1 MHHQT
6 RRLHLPVHR
15 TRPLRRTVH
24 AGVTGAC
31 ALLLGLPGPGE
42 GQELLDAQRAAVS
55 AGLDYYFPSG
65 VAFAPGIPTPEEFLG
80 YPIGSFHT
88 RHDRIVAYMQ
98 ELARVSDRATYQEI
112 GMTYER
118 RPMPVLTVTSPAN
131 HARLEEIRARH
142 LAASRPD
149 GDPAAAADVPVI
161 VHLGYGVHGNET
173 SSAEAAL
180 LTAYWLVAG
189 SGEVDGYLEDGVF
202 HIEPNLNPDGRD
214 RHTWWANLNRAEP
227 LVADPLDREHNE
239 VWPGGRTNHYW
250 FDLNRDWLPLV
261 NPESRARIDW
271 HQRWRPN
278 VVTDYHEMGT
288 SSTYFFEP
296 SEPVGSWN
304 PLLPESIYT
313 DITMRFADDWAA
325 ALDSLGSLYFTR
337 EVYDNSYPGYG
348 STYPNFLGGLGL
360 VFEQASSRGHIQ
372 ESGHHGILIF
382 PFAIRNHVRTAL
394 ATVRVAVEERAALRQ
409 YQHDFFASALEE
421 ARDGAVAGWV
431 FGHPVDRSLN
441 VDFIDLLLRHG
452 IEVHNLTSDITVD
465 GRDFSRGSGWVVPAV
480 QPQYRLAR
488 SIFERTETF
497 PDSVFY
503 DASTWTISLAY
514 GMPDGGL
521 RGGDLPAGDRLTEA
535 PDFAPPAVDRGG
547 TAYLLDWSDSE
558 APRALQ
564 ALQARGVRA
573 EVSMRPVTV
582 QTRSGPVPLGRGAIS
597 VPVATQALDADALH
611 AAVTAVSREVG
622 ISVVSATSAWSAAAE
637 PPDLGSRSFAPVRAP
652 RVLMPVGEGI
662 SGYEAGQIW
671 HLLDQRVAMPVT
683 KVDVADVGRVEWAR
697 YEVVI
702 LVSGSL
708 GFLEGARLEALR
720 AWVRAG
726 GTLVAVRGAAAWA
739 ARNGLTPSVE
749 PPTVGRSPDEGAADD
764 GAEEDRI
771 DYERAAEL
779 QGAQAIG
786 GSIWEADLD
795 TTHPLGF
802 GYDRRFL
809 PVWRDHAY
817 FFPPPSNPYITVARL
832 TDDPHLSGYVSA
844 ANEARLAGSP
854 SVIADQLGR
863 GSVVLLIDNPNF
875 RGYWRGTQRLLLN
888 AIFFGDHIR
897 AP

>member
-1 MHHQT
+1 MPT
-6 RRLHLPVHR
+6 CCSLSFRLPVL
-15 TRPLRRTVH
+15 PL
-24 AGVTGAC
+24 
-31 ALLLGLPGPGE
+31 ALFVLALQSPTAR
-42 GQELLDAQRAAVS
+42 GQELLEAQRAATS
-55 AGLDYYFPSG
+55 AGLDYYFPEG
-65 VAFAPGIPTPEEFLG
+65 VAFLPEVPSPEEFLG

-88 RHDRIVAYMQ
+88 RHDQIVAYMK
-98 ELARVSDRATYQEI
+98 ELASRSDRATYQEI

-118 RPMPVLTVTSPAN
+118 RPMPVLTVTTVEN
-131 HARLEEIRARH
+131 HGRLEEIRTRH
-142 LAASRPD
+142 LAASQPD
-149 GDPAAAADVPVI
+149 GDVSAAADVPVI

-189 SGEVDGYLEDGVF
+189 TGEVEAYLEDGVF

-214 RHTWWANLNRAEP
+214 RHTWWANLNRADP

-325 ALDSLGSLYFTR
+325 ALDSLGSLYFTK

-394 ATVRVAVEERAALRQ
+394 ATVRVAVEEREALRA
-409 YQHDFFASALEE
+409 YQHDFFVSALQE
-421 ARDGAVAGWV
+421 AADDPVDGWV
-431 FGHPVDRSLN
+431 FGDPVDHSLN
-441 VDFIDLLLRHG
+441 RDFVDLLLRHG
-452 IEVHNLTSDITVD
+452 IEVHELAAAKSV
-465 GRDFSRGSGWVVPAV
+465 GAQRFEPGSAWVVPAG

-503 DASTWTISLAY
+503 DASTWTVSLAY
-514 GMPDGGL
+514 GVPDGEI
-521 RGGDLPAGDRLTEA
+521 RDGDLSLGSVVTSA
-535 PDFAPPAVDRGG
+535 PSRTVSTVPRSGIS
-547 TAYLLDWSDSE
+547 YLLDWRDSD

-573 EVSMRPVTV
+573 EVSSRPFTAP
-582 QTRSGPVPLGRGAIS
+582 TTSGEVALDRGAIS
-597 VPVATQALDADALH
+597 IPVGIQTLGPDALH
-611 AAVTAVSREVG
+611 AAVSEVGREVG
-622 ISVVSATSAWSAAAE
+622 VPVLSATSTYSAAG
-637 PPDLGSRSFAPVRAP
+637 PDLGSRGFLPVRAP
-652 RVLMPVGEGI
+652 RVLLAVGEGM

-671 HLLDQRVAMPVT
+671 HLLDQRVRMPVT
-683 KVDVADVGRVEWAR
+683 KVDVSDFGRVDWAR
-697 YEVVI
+697 YDVVI
-702 LVSGSL
+702 LVSGNLS
-708 GFLEGARLEALR
+708 FLDGARLEELR
-720 AWVRAG
+720 EWVAGG

-739 ARNGLTPSVE
+739 ARNGLTPNVE
-749 PPTVGRSPDEGAADD
+749 APTAGRTTDEDASSPDAA
-764 GAEEDRI
+764 ERI
-771 DYERAAEL
+771 DYERAGEL

-786 GSIWEADLD
+786 GSIWAADLD
-795 TTHPLGF
+795 LTHPLGF
-802 GYDRRFL
+802 GYTRRFL
-809 PVWRDHAY
+809 PVWRDHAN
-817 FFPPPSNPYITVARL
+817 FFPLPENPYITVARL
-832 TDDPHLSGYVSA
+832 TDDPHLSGYVSDS
-844 ANEARLAGSP
+844 NESRLAGSP
-854 SVIADQLGR
+854 AVIADQLGR
-863 GSVVLLIDNPNF
+863 GSVVLLVDNPNF
-875 RGYWRGTQRLLLN
+875 RGYWRGTNRLLLN